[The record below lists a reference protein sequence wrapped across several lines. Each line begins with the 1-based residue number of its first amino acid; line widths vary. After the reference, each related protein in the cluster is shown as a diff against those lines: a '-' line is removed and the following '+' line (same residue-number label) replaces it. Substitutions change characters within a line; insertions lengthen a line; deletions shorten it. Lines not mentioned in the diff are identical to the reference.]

1 MEGFVE
7 TPAGPVPRVATTL
20 SRRDRLGTVRA
31 RVGIVRSR
39 YKVIPGL
46 YCVGEAGPESPVLV
60 TANYKLSF
68 DALRRELAGLA
79 AWILV
84 ADTRGINVW
93 CAAGK
98 GTFCADEIGLQVQRA
113 RLDQVVSHRELIL
126 PQLAA
131 SGVAARELKKKC
143 GFTGIFGPL
152 RAADIPDFLKRGK
165 QADEAMRAVTF
176 SLAERLVLVPVEISL
191 AWKLFALATLL
202 IFLLSG
208 IGPEIFSPQTA
219 WQRGLTATGATV
231 LAILAG
237 AVATPLLLPW
247 LPGRQF
253 WLKGAQAG
261 GVFGLA
267 YILFLNET
275 AWSMPGA
282 GLWLWSVAVASYMA
296 MNFTGSTP
304 YTSLSGVEMEM
315 RRGLPVQLGAA
326 VAALALWLAAPFLG

>member
-1 MEGFVE
+1 MTGFVE
-7 TPAGPVPRVATTL
+7 TLAGPVPRVATTL
-20 SRRDRLGTVRA
+20 SRHDLLGTVRA
-31 RVGIVRSR
+31 RVGIARSR
-39 YKVIPGL
+39 YKINPGL
-46 YCVGEAGPESPVLV
+46 YCVGDAGPESPVLV

-68 DALRRELAGLA
+68 DALRKELTGLA

-113 RLDQVVSHRELIL
+113 RLDQVVRHRELIL
-126 PQLAA
+126 PQFGAT
-131 SGVAARELKKKC
+131 GVAARELKKKC
-143 GFTGIFGPL
+143 GFAGIFGPL
-152 RAADIPDFLKRGK
+152 RAADIPEYLRRGK

-176 SLAERLVLVPVEISL
+176 PLAERLVLVPVEISL
-191 AWKLFALATLL
+191 AWKLFAAATLL

-208 IGPEIFSPQTA
+208 IGPEIFSLQA
-219 WQRGLTATGATV
+219 VWHRGLTATGATL

-237 AVATPLLLPW
+237 AVLTPLLLPW

-261 GVFGLA
+261 GVLGLV
-267 YILFLNET
+267 YLFSLNEI
-275 AWSMPGA
+275 WSLPGA
-282 GLWLWSVAVASYMA
+282 GLWLWTVAVASYMA

-304 YTSLSGVEMEM
+304 YTSLSGVEKEM
-315 RRGLPVQLGAA
+315 RRGLPLQAGATIT
-326 VAALALWLAAPFLG
+326 ALALWLAAPFVG